1 MAKAPGCEYALCCCS
16 KVEQRAV
23 SKGIHADRA
32 RVRPLQRSKLTLVDS
47 GVRGLRSKC
56 DTWEMGRVV
65 PFCFPSTPLFL
76 SVQGLSHRF
85 AEHSN
90 ARMQKQAA
98 LLIARRTSGWWEGGD
113 LGGGGCKGC
122 KWGAAKFPV
131 HFLLFIFLLL

>member
-1 MAKAPGCEYALCCCS
+1 
-16 KVEQRAV
+16 
-23 SKGIHADRA
+23 
-32 RVRPLQRSKLTLVDS
+32 
-47 GVRGLRSKC
+47 
-56 DTWEMGRVV
+56 MGRVV